1 VRAACWDILW
11 TKNVEVKVED
21 KVSEVFRIFT
31 LKKKSRGS
39 KDSFFGRSEGFFSFL
54 EVKFKEI
61 LAVTT
66 KKQKQKLETWD
77 YFPRKII
84 N

>member
-1 VRAACWDILW
+1 MRAACWDILW

-61 LAVTT
+61 LSGHNKKT
-66 KKQKQKLETWD
+66 KTKTKT
-77 YFPRKII
+77 
-84 N
+84 